1 MHTVFQAIRLIRAH
15 QWSKNLLIFVPLIV
29 SPQLE
34 NIVLWNDLLIA
45 FFAFNFC
52 ASAGYIINDIVDLPQ
67 DQMHPI
73 KKSRPLASGFF
84 SINIATCVAILLLSI
99 SIYLGI
105 LVGKVFCVAL
115 SLYFVI
121 AQAYTLK
128 LKQVHIID
136 CIILS
141 FLYMM
146 RIIAGALAVS
156 LDLSVWILSFS
167 LFFFFS
173 FALLKRYSE
182 LSHHASGSNPLFGRG
197 YTTKDLPLILNMGLP
212 SALISILII
221 GLYITDE
228 KIYSFYSEPKLLFL
242 FLPILLI
249 WVCSIW
255 SRAIRGIEIN
265 DPISF
270 ALSDKTSILIFLASG
285 LVFILARHG
294 VMTI

>member
-1 MHTVFQAIRLIRAH
+1 
-15 QWSKNLLIFVPLIV
+15 
-29 SPQLE
+29 
-34 NIVLWNDLLIA
+34 
-45 FFAFNFC
+45 
-52 ASAGYIINDIVDLPQ
+52 
-67 DQMHPI
+67 
-73 KKSRPLASGFF
+73 LA
-84 SINIATCVAILLLSI
+84 
-99 SIYLGI
+99 
-105 LVGKVFCVAL
+105 GKVFCITL
-115 SLYFVI
+115 ILYFLI

-156 LDLSVWILSFS
+156 LDVSTWILSFS

-182 LSHHASGSNPLFGRG
+182 AYHHSSESKPLSGRG
-197 YTTKDLPLILNMGLP
+197 YTKEDLPLIMNMGVP

-221 GLYITDE
+221 GLYINDK
-228 KIYSFYSEPKLLFL
+228 KIYFFYSEPKLLFL

-255 SRAIRGIEIN
+255 SRVIRGIEIN

-270 ALSDKTSILIFLASG
+270 ALSDKASIVVFLASG
-285 LVFILARHG
+285 LIFMLARYG
-294 VMTI
+294 VVTI

>member
-1 MHTVFQAIRLIRAH
+1 MQAVFQLIKLIRAH

-29 SPQLE
+29 SPQFE
-34 NIVLWNDLLIA
+34 NIVLWGDLLTA

-52 ASAGYIINDIVDLPQ
+52 ASAGYIVNDIVDLPR
-67 DQMHPI
+67 DQMHQI

-84 SINIATCVAILLLSI
+84 SINIAICIAIFLLSI
-99 SIYLGI
+99 SLYLGAS
-105 LVGKVFCVAL
+105 VGKIFCVAL
-115 SLYFVI
+115 ISYFVI

-128 LKQVHIID
+128 LKEVHIID

-146 RIIAGALAVS
+146 RIVAGALAVS
-156 LDLSVWILSFS
+156 LDLSIWILSFS

-182 LSHHASGSNPLFGRG
+182 LLHHASGSNLLFGRN
-197 YTTKDLPLILNMGLP
+197 YTQEDLPLILNMGLP
-212 SALISILII
+212 SSLISILII
-221 GLYITDE
+221 GLYINDE
-228 KIYSFYSEPKLLFL
+228 KIYSFYNEPRLLFL

-270 ALSDKTSILIFLASG
+270 ALSDKMSIFIFLASG
-285 LVFILARHG
+285 SIFILARYG
-294 VMTI
+294 VVTI

>member
-1 MHTVFQAIRLIRAH
+1 MHAVFQVIKLIRVH

-34 NIVLWNDLLIA
+34 NIILWRELLTA

-52 ASAGYIINDIVDLPQ
+52 ASAGYIINDIVDLPR
-67 DQMHPI
+67 DQIHQI
-73 KKSRPLASGFF
+73 KRSRPLASGFF
-84 SINIATCVAILLLSI
+84 SINIAASFAIFLLSI

-105 LVGKVFCVAL
+105 LVGKVFCIAL
-115 SLYFVI
+115 ILYFLI

-146 RIIAGALAVS
+146 RIIAGALAIS

-182 LSHHASGSNPLFGRG
+182 LLHHAPGSNTLFGRG
-197 YTTKDLPLILNMGLP
+197 YVKEDLPLVLNMGLP

-221 GLYITDE
+221 GLYINDE

-270 ALSDKTSILIFLASG
+270 ALSDKTSILIFLTSG
-285 LVFILARHG
+285 LIFLLARYG
-294 VMTI
+294 EVTI